1 MTALVWFRN
10 DLRSLDHAALSAAVT
25 AGPCRAVY
33 FLCPTQLDEHGIA
46 PIRRHYL
53 RLALQALAEQLAEL
67 GILGMPFSEDVGGF
81 GGGAIDAMI
90 VMEEFGK
97 GLVVEP
103 FVPTVVCAGGFL
115 AQAGTDAQREEH
127 LSAIIDGSRVFAFAY
142 AEPRGR
148 YDYADLET
156 AAKKDGDG
164 YVLNGHKAV
173 VIGAP
178 WASHLVVTART
189 GGERRDREG
198 VSVFIVDKSADG
210 IVTRDYETV
219 DGRRASEIY
228 FENVSVP
235 ADALIGEE
243 GAGLPLIERVTDHAI
258 AAQCAEACG
267 AMKVAHAMTLEY
279 SKQRKQFGVP
289 IGKFQVLQ
297 HRMVDMYTAYETSV
311 SLTYLATLK
320 LDAGEAE
327 RKRTVSAAK
336 VGVGQAARLIGQEAV
351 QIHGGNGVTDEYAI
365 GHYFKRL
372 TIFESEFGSV
382 DHHLKRHVTLS

>member
-1 MTALVWFRN
+1 MDFNFTEEQDMVRDGLSRMVREQYDWETRRKAIESEAGWRPEVW
-10 DLRSLDHAALSAAVT
+10 S
-25 AGPCRAVY
+25 
-33 FLCPTQLDEHGIA
+33 
-46 PIRRHYL
+46 
-53 RLALQALAEQLAEL
+53 QLAEL
-67 GILGMPFSEDVGGF
+67 GILGMPFGEEVGGF
-81 GGGAIDAMI
+81 GGGAIDSMI
-90 VMEEFGK
+90 IMEEFGK

-103 FVPTVVCAGGFL
+103 FVPTIVCAGGFL
-115 AQAGTDAQREEH
+115 KHAGTEAQKEEH
-127 LSAIIDGSRVFAFAY
+127 LAAIIGGERIFAFAY

-156 AAKKDGDG
+156 TARKEGDS
-164 YVLNGHKAV
+164 YTLNGHKAV

-178 WASHLVVTART
+178 WASHLVMTART
-189 GGERRDREG
+189 SGERRDRDG
-198 VSVFIVDKSADG
+198 VSVFVVDKSADG
-210 IVTRDYETV
+210 VVTRDYETV
-219 DGRRASEIY
+219 DGRRASEVY

-243 GAGLPLIERVTDHAI
+243 GGGLPLIELVTDEAI

-297 HRMVDMYTAYETSV
+297 HRMVDMYTAYESSV

-320 LDAGEAE
+320 LGADEAE
-327 RKRTVSAAK
+327 RKRNVSAAK

-372 TIFESEFGSV
+372 TIFENEFGNT
-382 DHHLKRHVTLS
+382 DHHMKRHVALS